1 MSEREEIM
9 GVDAPATA
17 GEFARDSDP
26 GASRDPV
33 RGTDIAASADA
44 MEDATVQMAELLA
57 GFAATPRRSLDARAV
72 FLAMARTAEQMRLA
86 AGYLRQQDWLSFAD
100 EEEPEVAVEWSLT
113 LANLGN
119 ASRLFEEIANGWI

>member
-1 MSEREEIM
+1 VADREEIA
-9 GVDAPATA
+9 GADAPATA
-17 GEFARDSDP
+17 DEFAGLRV
-26 GASRDPV
+26 V
-33 RGTDIAASADA
+33 RGYDVEVQADA
-44 MEDATVQMAELLA
+44 MEEAATQMAGLLA
-57 GFAATPRRSLDARAV
+57 SFASERNRLMDARAV

-100 EEEPEVAVEWSLT
+100 EKEPETAVEWSLT